1 MKEINDA
8 WQAASQDI
16 YNATQAQGGAANPFG
31 ANDPF
36 AQASA
41 NANSG
46 AGSAQG
52 TQDNEVKDVDF
63 EEVK

>member
-1 MKEINDA
+1 A

-31 ANDPF
+31 GAADPF
-36 AQASA
+36 AQAAA
-41 NANSG
+41 NANAG
-46 AGSAQG
+46 NGSAQG
-52 TQDNEVKDVDF
+52 GQDNEVKDVDF